1 MLSDNLIS
9 WWMQV
14 TFVAALGVVLP
25 MLFRIRHPKTQVAF
39 CHLILV
45 VCLVLPCVEPWHHP
59 ILIENG
65 ATQAVVNQLPKLSWL
80 PYMVW
85 IFVAG
90 MFARLCWL
98 AGGFLQI
105 RRYRATAIPLFP
117 IPESIRQ
124 ARMLTGADARFGLS
138 RNVAGPAT
146 LGHVDP
152 VILLPESFLSMDH
165 DAQLSIA
172 CHELIHVRRNDWLV
186 TLFEEIIATLFWC
199 NPAMWMLQSHT
210 KLNREKLVDA
220 EVVALTAAPASYVLA
235 LLAMAGAPGELKT
248 VPAALFLNEGHL
260 RHRVRSLLTKRN
272 RSIGWLA
279 LSYSLIAGLF
289 AIFTF
294 AATMWFPLIGEAQ
307 TVATLKKNHS
317 LPPVLFAWSKS
328 PPRKE
333 KPSPTFFDVNVVAP
347 PEPTKDQLYY
357 STDDPSENG
366 TSEETRT
373 GLVEQR
379 FAVLPPPLSS
389 MIQPFRILQLQ
400 GIRVFHPGE
409 KATADEIMRMQ
420 QALGEQ
426 TQVEVTQSEDG
437 TIRQIKIQRR
447 RSPDEISIGPLRF
460 HIGPDNFVPAGPA
473 IPADSTDG
481 VH

>member
-1 MLSDNLIS
+1 MLSGNLIS

-25 MLFRIRHPKTQVAF
+25 MLFRIRHPKTQAAF
-39 CHLILV
+39 YHLILV
-45 VCLVLPCVEPWHHP
+45 VCLVLPCIEPWHHP
-59 ILIENG
+59 LVIENG
-65 ATQAVVNQLPKLSWL
+65 AMQAVVNQLPKLSWL
-80 PYMVW
+80 PYVVW
-85 IFVAG
+85 IFAAG
-90 MFARLCWL
+90 MVARFCWL

-105 RRYRATAIPLFP
+105 RRFRASATPLFP

-124 ARMLTGADARFGLS
+124 ARMLTGADARFGIS
-138 RNVAGPAT
+138 RNVEGPAT

-152 VILLPESFLSMDH
+152 IILVPESFLSMDH

-199 NPAMWMLQSHT
+199 NPAMWMLQSHAR
-210 KLNREKLVDA
+210 LNREKLVDS
-220 EVVALTAAPASYVLA
+220 EVVELTAAPASYVLA
-235 LLAMAGAPGELKT
+235 LLAMAGAPGQLKT

-260 RHRVRSLLTKRN
+260 RHRVRSLLTKPNMSVGR
-272 RSIGWLA
+272 LA

-289 AIFTF
+289 ATFTI

-307 TVATLKKNHS
+307 TIATLRKNHS
-317 LPPVLFAWSKS
+317 LPPVLFAWSKA
-328 PPRKE
+328 PLLNER
-333 KPSPTFFDVNVVAP
+333 PSPTFFDVHVVAR
-347 PEPTKDQLYY
+347 PEPTKDQLYF
-357 STDDPSENG
+357 SSDDPSENG
-366 TSEETRT
+366 PSEEVRT

-379 FAVLPPPLSS
+379 LKALPPPLYS
-389 MIQPFRILQLQ
+389 MIQPFRILPTQ

-409 KATADEIMRMQ
+409 KATADEILNMQ

-426 TQVEVTQSEDG
+426 TLVEVTQSEDG

-460 HIGPDNFVPAGPA
+460 HIGPNSVIPTGPA
-473 IPADSTDG
+473 DAADG